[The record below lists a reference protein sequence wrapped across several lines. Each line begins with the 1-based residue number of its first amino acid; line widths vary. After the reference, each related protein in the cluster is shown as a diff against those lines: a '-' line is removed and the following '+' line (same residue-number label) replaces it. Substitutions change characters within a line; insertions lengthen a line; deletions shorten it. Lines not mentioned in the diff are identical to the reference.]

1 MRRKLFEERVKTQEA
16 EADVTRLAVL
26 LADQE
31 KEHRTLQ
38 YNVQLKQMLIFT
50 KTECL
55 ERKLARVNK
64 DNICLREDISGLRAK
79 VESGEEEISSLREEI
94 SSLEAKVKR
103 GEKEISSLQEDN
115 SSLEAK
121 VERGEK
127 DISSLREDNSSLKA
141 KVERGEK
148 DISSLKKEME
158 NFAEVLARHGLS

>member
-1 MRRKLFEERVKTQEA
+1 MSSRDQSALLHAQRALVQSLRRKLFEERVKTQEA

-79 VESGEEEISSLREEI
+79 VESGEEEISSL
-94 SSLEAKVKR
+94 
-103 GEKEISSLQEDN
+103 
-115 SSLEAK
+115 EAK

-127 DISSLREDNSSLKA
+127 DISSLREDNSSLREDNSSLKA

>member
-1 MRRKLFEERVKTQEA
+1 
-16 EADVTRLAVL
+16 L
-26 LADQE
+26 LADEE

-55 ERKLARVNK
+55 ERELARVNK
-64 DNICLREDISGLRAK
+64 DTICLREA
-79 VESGEEEISSLREEI
+79 
-94 SSLEAKVKR
+94 
-103 GEKEISSLQEDN
+103 N

-127 DISSLREDNSSLKA
+127 EISSLREDSSSLR
-141 KVERGEK
+141 E
-148 DISSLKKEME
+148 EME